1 MKRSLAA
8 VALLLAL
15 LPGAAAQERTFPSKP
30 LRILLGYTPG
40 GTADIVAR
48 LVAEKLTLALG
59 QPVVVEN
66 RPGASGNV
74 AAQAAARATPDGHT
88 MLLGATAEIAINR
101 HVMKDMGFNPE
112 RDFAPIALG
121 FQVPLALLVPAN
133 SPHAALKDMLESAR
147 REPGKLTFANS
158 GNGTPGH
165 LAGEMIALKAKVRI
179 TQIPYKAA
187 TLAITD
193 LVSGRIDAYFLSVPG
208 ALPLA
213 RSGRVRLIGV
223 STLRR
228 SSSAPDTPT
237 IAELGIPGFD
247 FVLWGGFFSPA
258 ATPREIVRRLN
269 HEIVQALTQPEMQ
282 ARLATEGS
290 EVARTTPEEFGR
302 FVQTESGNYAGII
315 KQIDYKPE

>member
-1 MKRSLAA
+1 MTR
-8 VALLLAL
+8 LLAL
-15 LPGAAAQERTFPSKP
+15 LASLLVLLPSAGAQERAYPSKP

-48 LVAEKLTLALG
+48 LVAEKLTLAFG

-74 AAQAAARATPDGHT
+74 AAQAASKATPDGHT

-133 SPHAALKDMLESAR
+133 SPHASLKDMLESAR

-165 LAGEMIALKAKVRI
+165 LAGEMMALKARVKI

-193 LVSGRIDAYFLSVPG
+193 LVGGRVDAYFLSIPG

-213 RSGRVRLIGV
+213 RNGRVRLLGV

-228 SSSAPDTPT
+228 SSSAPETPT
-237 IAELGIPGFD
+237 IAELGIAGFD
-247 FVLWGGFFSPA
+247 FVLWGGFFAPA
-258 ATPREIVRRLN
+258 ATPRGIVQRLN
-269 HEIVQALTQPEMQ
+269 HEIVQALTQPELQ

-290 EVARTTPEEFGR
+290 EAVRTTPEEFGR
-302 FVQTESGNYAGII
+302 FVQAESRNYAGII
-315 KQIDYKPE
+315 RQIDYKPE